1 MFEAIEIMLQMWFG
15 ELVDF
20 LKGDATFYR
29 WYDSTSMID
38 YSKLI
43 DLHLFYFELYLF
55 MDKLYII
62 DYWSFTLFVQ

>member
-1 MFEAIEIMLQMWFG
+1 MFEAIEIMLQVWFG

-20 LKGDATFYR
+20 LKDDATFYR
-29 WYDSTSMID
+29 WYDSASID

-43 DLHLFYFELYLF
+43 DLHLFFFELYLF